1 MCVDDDE
8 VELEDPPDPPL
19 PRPPPGIV
27 VLVDRSKGGRG
38 EEGRLETRGALDDK
52 ALGLSTRLFVE
63 YL

>member
-1 MCVDDDE
+1 MWVDDDE
-8 VELEDPPDPPL
+8 LELEDPPDPPL

-27 VLVDRSKGGRG
+27 VLVDRSRG

-52 ALGLSTRLFVE
+52 ALELSTRLFVE